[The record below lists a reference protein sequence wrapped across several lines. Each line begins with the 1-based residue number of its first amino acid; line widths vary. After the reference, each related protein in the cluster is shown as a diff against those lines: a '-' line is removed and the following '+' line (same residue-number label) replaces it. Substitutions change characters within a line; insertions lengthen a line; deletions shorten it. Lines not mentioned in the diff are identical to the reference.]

1 MSIYKFAD
9 KVDRISLV
17 NGVVVLSFSSYEP
30 STSTFRNVVTI
41 KLSLQNSL
49 QMFRVMQ
56 EFHAQLIANGVN
68 SEAVAANAVSTQK
81 QELELAAKP
90 EEKARPR
97 RAKRRKTAT
106 AKE

>member
-1 MSIYKFAD
+1 MSMYKFAD

-17 NGVVVLSFSSYEP
+17 NGVVVLSFSSYDT
-30 STSTFRNVVTI
+30 SKSTFRNVVTI

-56 EFHAQLIANGVN
+56 EFHAQLLAEGVN
-68 SEAVAANAVSTQK
+68 SEDVSAKAGSTQM
-81 QELELAAKP
+81 QEQEPAAKP